1 MANYTLSKDLMT
13 STSRL
18 LERVLVRFQELDN
31 GSTSFKLT
39 VIVVLLS
46 LPLVFVANRIRDKQ
60 QKTTL
65 SRSVPTANRSSDML
79 SSTAAPPAG
88 SVTVSK
94 ILIHPI
100 KVSVI
105 TSISSLQKYL
115 NGRRVIINFSSIRV
129 AEAYLCKVLTTLQ
142 RALRCVR
149 PY

>member
-1 MANYTLSKDLMT
+1 MTNYTLSKDLMT
-13 STSRL
+13 STLRL
-18 LERVLVRFQELDN
+18 LERVLVQFQALDN

-39 VIVVLLS
+39 TIIASS
-46 LPLVFVANRIRDKQ
+46 LPLVFVVHRIRDKQ
-60 QKTTL
+60 RKATL

-105 TSISSLQKYL
+105 TSLRKYL

-142 RALRCVR
+142 RASRCVR
-149 PY
+149 RY